1 MDTNMTTATQK
12 PLSELERQYHDVAA
26 LYDLAEEL
34 AATVDTKLTKDNAAQ
49 MKLVDPLIETIAYS
63 ADVLSEEFISLC
75 ETQGGNK
82 AAKKAASKSRIE
94 TAMRKIYV
102 AMHEY
107 SARAAGVTQNA
118 VGGFRNLADPIV
130 EKIKRQMETIVANFL
145 DFLTLSLDRIMQK
158 HDIDE
163 LKQRHERVALMLHT
177 MSVQQGAS

>member
-1 MDTNMTTATQK
+1 MEVSKAMATMK
-12 PLSELERQYHDVAA
+12 PISELEQKYNDVVA

-49 MKLVDPLIETIAYS
+49 MGLVDPLIEAIAYS
-63 ADVLSEEFISLC
+63 ADVLSEEFIALC
-75 ETQGGNK
+75 EGK
-82 AAKKAASKSRIE
+82 AAKKAAAKSRIE

-107 SARAAGVTQNA
+107 SARATKVTQNA
-118 VGGFRNLADPIV
+118 VGGFRNLADPVV

-177 MSVQQGAS
+177 MSVQQGN

>member
-1 MDTNMTTATQK
+1 MEMMATQK
-12 PLSELERQYHDVAA
+12 TMSELEQKYNDVVA

-49 MKLVDPLIETIAYS
+49 MDLVDPLIEAIAYS
-63 ADVLSEEFISLC
+63 TDILSEEFITLC
-75 ETQGGNK
+75 EGNK
-82 AAKKAASKSRIE
+82 AKKAAAKSKIE

-107 SARAAGVTQNA
+107 GVRATKVTQNA

-130 EKIKRQMETIVANFL
+130 EKIKRQMEKVVANFL
-145 DFLTLSLDRIMQK
+145 EFIQLSLDRIMQK

-177 MSVQQGAS
+177 MSVQQGSH